1 MTQLCNARFATDQT
15 TLLGRAAES
24 SLLFPRRALEQILR
38 PDVWSARWSSRWAD
52 EYEVSLES
60 LANNLYSAVGG
71 TPFPVERD
79 IVISNPG
86 TAPLFVSTINE
97 NGGDFFI
104 PANHFPPLPIEVD
117 PGRSVHIVAEFDASS
132 AGPITG
138 SMDFVDN
145 ASGSPHTIQFTGTG
159 ITNDFAYNLTST
171 PSVTVTAG
179 QAAFFDVELAL
190 GSQSSG

>member
-138 SMDFVDN
+138 S
-145 ASGSPHTIQFTGTG
+145 GTG
-159 ITNDFAYNLTST
+159 ITNELSYNLTAT
-171 PSVTVTAG
+171 PAVTVTAG
-179 QAAFFDVELAL
+179 QA
-190 GSQSSG
+190 QSSGTLTLGATGLPPEGTFVGPSGLAVVS